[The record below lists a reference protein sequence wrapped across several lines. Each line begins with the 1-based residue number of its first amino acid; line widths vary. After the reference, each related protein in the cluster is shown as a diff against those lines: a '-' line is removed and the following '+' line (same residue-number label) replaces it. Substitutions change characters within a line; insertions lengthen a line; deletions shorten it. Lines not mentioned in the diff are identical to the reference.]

1 MAYKVIHKFKD
12 LIDNDYIYSVGDIYP
27 HEGVKI
33 EDVAKNRIKELSS
46 KKNKIGEVLIKEEKE
61 TTEETGKE
69 DEIKED
75 KEESVEEEKEI
86 TEE

>member
-12 LIDNDYIYSVGDIYP
+12 LKDNDYIYKVGDIYP

-33 EDVAKNRIKELSS
+33 EDVAKSRIKELSS
-46 KKNKIGEVLIKEEKE
+46 KKNKIGEVLIEEEKE

-69 DEIKED
+69 DEIKEY
-75 KEESVEEEKEI
+75 KEESVEEEKET